1 MYYCLRLGGFRT
13 DLFFYYMVMLKFVVL
28 DKIDFKLPQ
37 FKNIHNFE
45 GYKKFH
51 YQVDKQK
58 MIETKRV
65 KAFLI

>member
-1 MYYCLRLGGFRT
+1 M
-13 DLFFYYMVMLKFVVL
+13 MMLKFVVL

-45 GYKKFH
+45 GYEKFH

-58 MIETKRV
+58 MIETK
-65 KAFLI
+65 KG